1 MENKRMIK
9 PKFTLHHGWGFAAGI
24 WSGWLQ
30 DLEPEFE
37 VNNLD
42 RGYFGGQKPAS
53 RADISICDEIAEPVV
68 NLRVTVAHSLGLH
81 LLTRE
86 TLANTDMLVCIGAF
100 SEFLPGGDRFA
111 RRTLHRM
118 QSRFNEAPCDVLSEF
133 HYRSFDTPWLGLIGP
148 PLMRDESNWNLELLA
163 NDLSLLETA
172 KLDYSD
178 IARIPH
184 ILLMHGMN
192 DIIVPPSRAYE
203 LQRYLPQSRLILH
216 NSANH
221 ALPFLH
227 MDWCLQHIM
236 CYVDEIE
243 SESNEIESLQTP
255 LKFKGMKA
263 LVGALD
269 S

>member
-1 MENKRMIK
+1 
-9 PKFTLHHGWGFAAGI
+9 
-24 WSGWLQ
+24 
-30 DLEPEFE
+30 
-37 VNNLD
+37 
-42 RGYFGGQKPAS
+42 
-53 RADISICDEIAEPVV
+53 
-68 NLRVTVAHSLGLH
+68 
-81 LLTRE
+81 
-86 TLANTDMLVCIGAF
+86 
-100 SEFLPGGDRFA
+100 
-111 RRTLHRM
+111 
-118 QSRFNEAPCDVLSEF
+118 
-133 HYRSFDTPWLGLIGP
+133 
-148 PLMRDESNWNLELLA
+148 
-163 NDLSLLETA
+163 
-172 KLDYSD
+172 
-178 IARIPH
+178 
-184 ILLMHGMN
+184 MHGMN